1 MTNKYFSL
9 KKANRLRMTF
19 VSDTSQSQIKE
30 VVRYLKRVS
39 WDFCGIE
46 LLYSDLIDMAIEA
59 NKNGQELF
67 NVVTDAKTFANSVK
81 NELNRLTIFD
91 YFLVLFPPFLFWGW
105 GIEGLVLLLLVPQF
119 EFGLSLGYLIQFS
132 ICLISACVLL
142 RRIMEKVGFPP
153 SKHRMK
159 FAAFMVA
166 YVIALYLVGL
176 VLNNFWGNIVLIH
189 FSAPLL
195 TLGCLLIGL
204 LCYFIR
210 FYFYEHDR
218 RLDSRV

>member
-1 MTNKYFSL
+1 
-9 KKANRLRMTF
+9 MTF

-67 NVVTDAKTFANSVK
+67 DVVTDAKTFANSVK

-166 YVIALYLVGL
+166 YVITLYLVGL

-195 TLGCLLIGL
+195 TLGCLLIGS
-204 LCYFIR
+204 LCYFIL

>member
-1 MTNKYFSL
+1 
-9 KKANRLRMTF
+9 MTF

-67 NVVTDAKTFANSVK
+67 DVVTDAKTFANSVK

-166 YVIALYLVGL
+166 YVITLYLVGL

-195 TLGCLLIGL
+195 TLGCLLIGS

-210 FYFYEHDR
+210 FYFYEQDR

>member
-1 MTNKYFSL
+1 
-9 KKANRLRMTF
+9 MTF

-67 NVVTDAKTFANSVK
+67 DVVTDAKTFANSVK

-153 SKHRMK
+153 SKPRMK

-166 YVIALYLVGL
+166 YVITLYLVGL

-195 TLGCLLIGL
+195 TLGCLLIGS

>member
-1 MTNKYFSL
+1 
-9 KKANRLRMTF
+9 MTF
-19 VSDTSQSQIKE
+19 VPDTSQSQIKE

-67 NVVTDAKTFANSVK
+67 DVVTDAKTFANSVK

-166 YVIALYLVGL
+166 YVITLYLVGL

-195 TLGCLLIGL
+195 TLGCLLIGS

>member
-1 MTNKYFSL
+1 
-9 KKANRLRMTF
+9 MTF

-67 NVVTDAKTFANSVK
+67 DVVTDAKTFANSVK

-153 SKHRMK
+153 IKHRMK

-166 YVIALYLVGL
+166 YVITLYLVGL

-195 TLGCLLIGL
+195 TLGCLLIGS

>member
-19 VSDTSQSQIKE
+19 VSNTSQSQIKE

-166 YVIALYLVGL
+166 YVITLYLVGL

-195 TLGCLLIGL
+195 TLGCLLIGS
-204 LCYFIR
+204 LCYVIR

>member
-1 MTNKYFSL
+1 
-9 KKANRLRMTF
+9 MTF

-67 NVVTDAKTFANSVK
+67 DVVTDAKTFANSVK

-91 YFLVLFPPFLFWGW
+91 YFLVLFPAFLFWGW

-166 YVIALYLVGL
+166 YVITLYLVGL

-195 TLGCLLIGL
+195 TLGCLLIGS

>member
-166 YVIALYLVGL
+166 YVISLYLVGL

>member
-1 MTNKYFSL
+1 
-9 KKANRLRMTF
+9 MTF

-67 NVVTDAKTFANSVK
+67 DVVTDAKTFANSVK

-166 YVIALYLVGL
+166 YVITLYLVGL

-195 TLGCLLIGL
+195 TLGCLLIGS

-210 FYFYEHDR
+210 FYFYGHDR

>member
-19 VSDTSQSQIKE
+19 VSNTSQSQIKE

-105 GIEGLVLLLLVPQF
+105 GSEGLVLLLLVPQF

-166 YVIALYLVGL
+166 YVITLYLVGL

-189 FSAPLL
+189 FRPH
-195 TLGCLLIGL
+195 
-204 LCYFIR
+204 F
-210 FYFYEHDR
+210 
-218 RLDSRV
+218 

>member
-1 MTNKYFSL
+1 
-9 KKANRLRMTF
+9 MTF

-46 LLYSDLIDMAIEA
+46 LLYSDLIDIAIEA

-67 NVVTDAKTFANSVK
+67 DVVTDAKTFANSVK

-166 YVIALYLVGL
+166 YVITLYLVGL

-195 TLGCLLIGL
+195 TLGCLLIGS

>member
-19 VSDTSQSQIKE
+19 VSNTSQSQIKE

-67 NVVTDAKTFANSVK
+67 DVVTDAKTFANSVK

-166 YVIALYLVGL
+166 YVITLYLVGL

-195 TLGCLLIGL
+195 TLGCLLIGS

>member
-1 MTNKYFSL
+1 
-9 KKANRLRMTF
+9 MTF

-67 NVVTDAKTFANSVK
+67 DVVTDAKTFANSVK

-132 ICLISACVLL
+132 FCLISACVLL

-166 YVIALYLVGL
+166 YVITLYLVGL

-195 TLGCLLIGL
+195 TLGCLLIGS

>member
-1 MTNKYFSL
+1 
-9 KKANRLRMTF
+9 MTF

-67 NVVTDAKTFANSVK
+67 DVVTDAKTFANSVK

-119 EFGLSLGYLIQFS
+119 E
-132 ICLISACVLL
+132 CVLL

-166 YVIALYLVGL
+166 YVITLYLVGL

-195 TLGCLLIGL
+195 TLGCLLIGS

>member
-1 MTNKYFSL
+1 
-9 KKANRLRMTF
+9 MTF

-67 NVVTDAKTFANSVK
+67 DVVTDAKTFANSVK

-119 EFGLSLGYLIQFS
+119 DFGLSLGYLIQFS

-166 YVIALYLVGL
+166 YVITLYLVGL

-195 TLGCLLIGL
+195 TLGCLLIGS

>member
-1 MTNKYFSL
+1 MP
-9 KKANRLRMTF
+9 AF
-19 VSDTSQSQIKE
+19 VLGEFTWLVQVPSSCT
-30 VVRYLKRVS
+30 
-39 WDFCGIE
+39 
-46 LLYSDLIDMAIEA
+46 
-59 NKNGQELF
+59 
-67 NVVTDAKTFANSVK
+67 
-81 NELNRLTIFD
+81 RLTIFD

-132 ICLISACVLL
+132 IGLISACVLL

-166 YVIALYLVGL
+166 YVITLYLVGL

-195 TLGCLLIGL
+195 TLGCLLIGS

>member
-1 MTNKYFSL
+1 
-9 KKANRLRMTF
+9 MTF

-67 NVVTDAKTFANSVK
+67 DVVTDAKTFANSVK

-153 SKHRMK
+153 RKHRMK

-166 YVIALYLVGL
+166 YVITLYLVGL

-195 TLGCLLIGL
+195 TLGCLLIGS

>member
-1 MTNKYFSL
+1 
-9 KKANRLRMTF
+9 MTF

-46 LLYSDLIDMAIEA
+46 LLYSDLTDMAIEA

-67 NVVTDAKTFANSVK
+67 DVVTDAKTFANSVK

-166 YVIALYLVGL
+166 YVITLYLVGL

-195 TLGCLLIGL
+195 TLGCLLIGS

>member
-1 MTNKYFSL
+1 
-9 KKANRLRMTF
+9 MTF

-59 NKNGQELF
+59 NKKGQELF
-67 NVVTDAKTFANSVK
+67 DVVTDAKTFANSVK

-166 YVIALYLVGL
+166 YVITLYLVGL

-195 TLGCLLIGL
+195 TLGCLLIGS

>member
-166 YVIALYLVGL
+166 YVITLYLVGL

-218 RLDSRV
+218 RLGSRV

>member
-1 MTNKYFSL
+1 
-9 KKANRLRMTF
+9 MTF

-67 NVVTDAKTFANSVK
+67 DVVTDAKTFANSVK

-153 SKHRMK
+153 SKHRIK

-166 YVIALYLVGL
+166 YVITLYLVGL

-195 TLGCLLIGL
+195 TLGCLLIGS

>member
-1 MTNKYFSL
+1 
-9 KKANRLRMTF
+9 MTF

-67 NVVTDAKTFANSVK
+67 DVVTDAKTFANSVK

-166 YVIALYLVGL
+166 YVITLYLVGL

-189 FSAPLL
+189 FSAPFL
-195 TLGCLLIGL
+195 TLGCLLIGS

>member
-166 YVIALYLVGL
+166 YVITLYLVGL

>member
-19 VSDTSQSQIKE
+19 VSNTSQSQIKE

-91 YFLVLFPPFLFWGW
+91 YFWVLFPPFLFWGW

-166 YVIALYLVGL
+166 YVITLYLVGL

-195 TLGCLLIGL
+195 TLGCLLIGS

>member
-1 MTNKYFSL
+1 
-9 KKANRLRMTF
+9 MTF

-67 NVVTDAKTFANSVK
+67 DVVTDAKTFANSVK

-166 YVIALYLVGL
+166 YVITLYLVGL
-176 VLNNFWGNIVLIH
+176 VLNTFWGNIVLIH

-195 TLGCLLIGL
+195 TLGCLLIGS

>member
-1 MTNKYFSL
+1 
-9 KKANRLRMTF
+9 MTF

-59 NKNGQELF
+59 NKNGQELSD
-67 NVVTDAKTFANSVK
+67 VVTDAKTFANSVK

-166 YVIALYLVGL
+166 YVITLYLVGL

-195 TLGCLLIGL
+195 TLGCLLIGS

>member
-1 MTNKYFSL
+1 MPNKYFSL

-19 VSDTSQSQIKE
+19 VSNTSQSQIKE

-166 YVIALYLVGL
+166 YVITLYLVGL

-195 TLGCLLIGL
+195 TLGCLLIGS

>member
-19 VSDTSQSQIKE
+19 VSNTSQSQIKE

-166 YVIALYLVGL
+166 YVITLYLVGL

-195 TLGCLLIGL
+195 TLGCLLIGS

>member
-1 MTNKYFSL
+1 
-9 KKANRLRMTF
+9 MTF

-67 NVVTDAKTFANSVK
+67 DVATDAKTFANSVK

-166 YVIALYLVGL
+166 YVITLYLVGL

-195 TLGCLLIGL
+195 TLGCLLIGS

>member
-67 NVVTDAKTFANSVK
+67 DVVTDAKTFANSVK

-166 YVIALYLVGL
+166 YVITLYLVGL

>member
-1 MTNKYFSL
+1 
-9 KKANRLRMTF
+9 MTF

-67 NVVTDAKTFANSVK
+67 DVVTDAKTFANSVK

-166 YVIALYLVGL
+166 YVITLYLVGL

-195 TLGCLLIGL
+195 TLGCLLIGS

-210 FYFYEHDR
+210 FYFYQHDR

>member
-1 MTNKYFSL
+1 
-9 KKANRLRMTF
+9 MTF

-67 NVVTDAKTFANSVK
+67 DVVTDAKTFANSVK

-166 YVIALYLVGL
+166 YVITVYLVGL

-195 TLGCLLIGL
+195 TLGCLLIGS

>member
-1 MTNKYFSL
+1 
-9 KKANRLRMTF
+9 MTF

-67 NVVTDAKTFANSVK
+67 DVVTDAKTFANSVK

-105 GIEGLVLLLLVPQF
+105 GIEGLVLLLLMPQF

-166 YVIALYLVGL
+166 YVITLYLVGL

-195 TLGCLLIGL
+195 TLGCLLIGS

>member
-1 MTNKYFSL
+1 
-9 KKANRLRMTF
+9 MTF

-46 LLYSDLIDMAIEA
+46 LLYSDLINMAIEA

-67 NVVTDAKTFANSVK
+67 DVVTDAKTFANSVK

-166 YVIALYLVGL
+166 YVITLYLVGL

-195 TLGCLLIGL
+195 TLGCLLIGS

>member
-1 MTNKYFSL
+1 
-9 KKANRLRMTF
+9 MTF

-59 NKNGQELF
+59 NKNGQELLD
-67 NVVTDAKTFANSVK
+67 VVTDAKTFANSVK

-166 YVIALYLVGL
+166 YVITLYLVGL

-195 TLGCLLIGL
+195 TLGCLLIGS